1 MQKINSLILN
11 WKNGTIKF
19 VSVMVKE
26 GISYALI
33 NNYKNNKW
41 IEKIGNGAYK
51 LYKDEV
57 DIFSAV
63 NALQEQINSRV
74 HIGGKS
80 ALDLL
85 GYSHFVPRNQNKLF
99 LFGNSNDRLP
109 TWMKNYNWERE
120 YSYSAIN
127 LFNKGS
133 DEYLTLFQHN
143 LLSVKISSPELAV
156 LEMLYHVPSEISFNE
171 ASLIINNLTT
181 LRVEIL
187 QKLLEECNS
196 VKVKRLFLYLADKHE
211 LPVFKKLKVENVNL
225 GSGKRVIAENGSL
238 DNKYL
243 ITVPKE
249 SYNEE

>member
-63 NALQEQINSRV
+63 NALQVQINSRV

-85 GYSHFVPRNQNKLF
+85 GYSHFVPRNQNRLF
-99 LFGNSNDRLP
+99 LFGNSNDRLQ

-133 DEYLTLFQHN
+133 DEYLTVFQHN
-143 LLSVKISSPELAV
+143 LLNVKISSPELA
-156 LEMLYHVPSEISFNE
+156 LFEMLYMVPLEQSFQE
-171 ASLIINNLTT
+171 AFLIAENLRT
-181 LRVEIL
+181 LRADKI
-187 QKLLEECNS
+187 QTLLENCNS
-196 VKVKRLFLYLADKHE
+196 VKVKRMVLFMLEENDQVY
-211 LPVFKKLKVENVNL
+211 FKSIDVSKVEL
-225 GSGKRVIAENGSL
+225 GSGKRMIVKDG
-238 DNKYL
+238 KYNSKYK
-243 ITVPKE
+243 ITVPR
-249 SYNEE
+249 NLHD